1 VTETFDLCYAVARF
15 PSPNAASSARVV
27 CYLESWAA
35 HRREPM
41 KFFTKEF
48 DPFACTH
55 LIYAYASLDPHSL
68 KIVPQDEE
76 FDIVKGN

>member
-1 VTETFDLCYAVARF
+1 
-15 PSPNAASSARVV
+15 
-27 CYLESWAA
+27 
-35 HRREPM
+35 M

-55 LIYAYASLDPHSL
+55 LIYAYASLDSHSL

-76 FDIVKGN
+76 FDIVKGKLTFRI